1 MPNNT
6 PSRHLLW
13 YALLA
18 GVLLVGAALRLL
30 VWHWHTYYPL
40 GGDEQ
45 EYLNQAL
52 VLLRE
57 HRYTEL
63 RFMRPPL
70 YGVFLAGSI
79 LLVDSLVQ
87 QLRLVQV
94 VISTLTIIPM
104 WLLTQE
110 LTNRENEHSLPTPP
124 APSRIKGE
132 GDKTLHA
139 TSHRYPFP
147 SLWEAGR
154 EGSPKHAATLA
165 ALLCAVNYTLADY
178 ATELLT
184 ETVFLFGLTLLLWLL
199 LRTAR
204 VSHWGMALVTGL
216 VLGLLCLVRSVALPL
231 LLLGAGWLL
240 LQRWGEWRRSVVLS
254 SVFVAG
260 ALLVIMPWTIRN
272 TTTYG
277 GVILIDT
284 TGAENLWLDNAPQG
298 RESVKAQLYAMGEDR
313 LARQQIAMQNGT
325 EAILAAPSRFVAKA
339 WGELLKLVALEY
351 TDDMLDRRAIWVP
364 TAEVWVR
371 LLAGDLLFVMIVV
384 GGTAGL
390 LGFGV
395 RGKKGL
401 LPLSPRWLLLP
412 WVLYIVLTALV
423 FHVELRYRL
432 PLFPVLLPYTAI
444 FLTSVWRVLSP
455 HTPTPLPKQERA
467 TTDSLPPIVGCAVG
481 DGGTAPE
488 PSPPTPSPIKDE
500 GETSPESMLRLYKRN
515 YAYGTQGG
523 LWRMV
528 PVLAI
533 LLLML
538 LHKPYP
544 LLAWQLGNKHLH
556 LAQAQSALEQGNTTA
571 ATANAT
577 QALAYDAESVLA
589 RVALAQAQRL
599 DQREQQAEQTLR
611 EAIAIL
617 PAHPLPHLLLGDVLR
632 LAGRSAE
639 AQAEF
644 AYETATLQDVQ
655 MWLWERTHTPP
666 PAMLDVGNGL
676 DLGYIHEFTAAL
688 PDTHWRWTTGYAQV
702 RLAPPAATSP
712 ATLTLRLASGRSS
725 PVPPTTVV
733 VTLPSGQQQSLAVG
747 AGWQE
752 YAVPLGKDDAAA
764 AQQSGALVVTLD
776 SATFT
781 PREDDPTSDDGRV
794 LGVMV
799 DWVGLRRYLAD
810 Q

>member
-1 MPNNT
+1 MPNNPT
-6 PSRHLLW
+6 NPSRRTLW
-13 YALLA
+13 YVLLA
-18 GVLLVGAALRLL
+18 GVLLVGLALRLL

-63 RFMRPPL
+63 LFMRPPL

-110 LTNRENEHSLPTPP
+110 LTKRYQYPSYKGNSKHS
-124 APSRIKGE
+124 
-132 GDKTLHA
+132 
-139 TSHRYPFP
+139 
-147 SLWEAGR
+147 
-154 EGSPKHAATLA
+154 ATLA

-204 VSHWGMALVTGL
+204 VYHWGIALGAGL

-231 LLLGAGWLL
+231 LVLGAGWLL
-240 LQRWGEWRRSVVLS
+240 LQRWGKWRRSFILCG
-254 SVFVAG
+254 VFVAG

-298 RESVKAQLYAMGEDR
+298 RESVKAQLYAMGNDR

-325 EAILAAPSRFVAKA
+325 AVILADPPRFVAKA

-371 LLAGDLLFVMIVV
+371 LLAGDLLFIVV
-384 GGTAGL
+384 VIGGTMGL
-390 LGFGV
+390 LGGGSSA

-444 FLTSVWRVLSP
+444 FLTRVGIKR
-455 HTPTPLPKQERA
+455 HM
-467 TTDSLPPIVGCAVG
+467 PPV
-481 DGGTAPE
+481 
-488 PSPPTPSPIKDE
+488 
-500 GETSPESMLRLYKRN
+500 
-515 YAYGTQGG
+515 
-523 LWRMV
+523 WRMV

-556 LAQAQSALEQGNTTA
+556 LAQSRSALERGNTA
-571 ATANAT
+571 AAAESAKQT
-577 QALAYDAESVLA
+577 LAYDAESVLA

-611 EAIAIL
+611 EAIATL
-617 PAHPLPHLLLGDVLR
+617 PAHPLPHLLLGDILR
-632 LAGRSAE
+632 LAGRSEE
-639 AQAEF
+639 AQIAF

-655 MWLWERTHTPP
+655 TWLWERTLTPP
-666 PAMLDVGNGL
+666 PALLDVGNGL
-676 DLGYIHEFTAAL
+676 DLGYICGFTAAL
-688 PDTHWRWTTGYAQV
+688 PDTHWRWTTGYTQV
-702 RLAPPAATSP
+702 RLAPPATSP
-712 ATLTLRLASGRSS
+712 ATLTLRLDSGR
-725 PVPPTTVV
+725 PATVPPTTVV
-733 VTLPSGQQQSLAVG
+733 VTLPSGRQHTLTVG

-752 YAVPLGKDDAAA
+752 YTVPLGKDDVPAT
-764 AQQSGALVVTLD
+764 QQSGALVVTLD

-781 PREDDPTSDDGRV
+781 PREDDPASDDGRV

-799 DWVGLRRYLAD
+799 DWVGLYSAE